1 MVLEGASDFGGQIVF
16 GLAENEP
23 NNCPLQH
30 ERGGIKRRNRIC
42 AMHHHHSTP
51 AGVAAGQ
58 CDLRRRQRCARL
70 LGGYRETFP
79 VNTSRVV
86 VVLDGHQPAAQPR
99 HLRREL
105 SGFGVL
111 FNRKHIR
118 KIRSGE
124 PGPQNGCHKSVYRP
138 LRAVNAGAGAPVP
151 ATREGAHPSATDAA
165 VIQPGAQVLAI
176 SAYLRAAPRVAQ
188 PGLRN
193 VEALA
198 GAGLP

>member
-138 LRAVNAGAGAPVP
+138 LRAVNAGAGGTGTGHPRRRAPERHRRRSNT
-151 ATREGAHPSATDAA
+151 ARSPSACDQCLPAC
-165 VIQPGAQVLAI
+165 GA
-176 SAYLRAAPRVAQ
+176 
-188 PGLRN
+188 
-193 VEALA
+193 
-198 GAGLP
+198 

>member
-1 MVLEGASDFGGQIVF
+1 MRGVMITVSGSNIFRPRGAGCSRTV
-16 GLAENEP
+16 
-23 NNCPLQH
+23 
-30 ERGGIKRRNRIC
+30 
-42 AMHHHHSTP
+42 HSASTTARCSMSGAASNAATGSALCTITAAP

-138 LRAVNAGAGAPVP
+138 LRAVNAGAGGTGTGHPRRRAPERHRRRSNT
-151 ATREGAHPSATDAA
+151 ARSPSACDQCLPAC
-165 VIQPGAQVLAI
+165 GA
-176 SAYLRAAPRVAQ
+176 
-188 PGLRN
+188 
-193 VEALA
+193 
-198 GAGLP
+198 